1 MVPKPHYVR
10 EVGIT
15 NAIKILH
22 LLKDE
27 YFIHESENQA
37 YVSKGKML
45 LIESNVQ
52 QFKRH
57 RLTRLVLRTPIGAHA
72 ELCRLC
78 GRRRSAPL
86 VTRTLA
92 VKY

>member
-57 RLTRLVLRTPIGAHA
+57 RLTRLVLRTSIGAHA

-78 GRRRSAPL
+78 GRR
-86 VTRTLA
+86 
-92 VKY
+92 

>member
-1 MVPKPHYVR
+1 MVPKPQYVR

-37 YVSKGKML
+37 SV
-45 LIESNVQ
+45 I
-52 QFKRH
+52 
-57 RLTRLVLRTPIGAHA
+57 
-72 ELCRLC
+72 
-78 GRRRSAPL
+78 
-86 VTRTLA
+86 
-92 VKY
+92 